1 MSVPPA
7 VTAETGFRRRVLI
20 VDDDRDF
27 ADSTA
32 DLLALQGFEV
42 LPVYETSA
50 ARRAVA
56 TFPAAVALIDVRL
69 GTGSGIE
76 LVRGLKEN
84 NSGVTCVMMTAFAST
99 ESVIEA
105 LHLGAYD
112 YLRKPFHP
120 EDLLATLNRIF
131 ERLGLESD
139 KARAEQALRDSERRF
154 RDLIDAS
161 VQGVFIH
168 RAWIEASR

>member
-1 MSVPPA
+1 
-7 VTAETGFRRRVLI
+7 
-20 VDDDRDF
+20 
-27 ADSTA
+27 
-32 DLLALQGFEV
+32 
-42 LPVYETSA
+42 
-50 ARRAVA
+50 
-56 TFPAAVALIDVRL
+56 
-69 GTGSGIE
+69 
-76 LVRGLKEN
+76 
-84 NSGVTCVMMTAFAST
+84 MMTAFAST

-154 RDLIDAS
+154 RWNRKR
-161 VQGVFIH
+161 H
-168 RAWIEASR
+168 RTGKGTEGEQFRCHLRDDDRLCFHRKRHRSITPGRL